1 MIIVNGWK
9 PVAIIT
15 KSYILDV
22 AAVLD
27 PPLISVSKK
36 NSFWRVTIDYSL
48 KEIGALAKGMEDV
61 ITTKKDVT
69 KITLIVLV
77 PVEKFCRI
85 AATTKTTLSEELNTE
100 ISSKYLINT
109 QLLIAE

>member
-1 MIIVNGWK
+1 MALFVITVTGWK
-9 PVAIIT
+9 LLTVIT
-15 KSYILDV
+15 KSSILDV

-27 PPLISVSKK
+27 PPLNSVSKK
-36 NSFWRVTIDYSL
+36 DSFWRVTIDYSL

-77 PVEKFCRI
+77 PVEKFVALLPQPKQHYR
-85 AATTKTTLSEELNTE
+85 KNWTLKLVPN
-100 ISSKYLINT
+100 IW
-109 QLLIAE
+109 